1 MRVKNNTKEFQAK
14 YQLLRE
20 RVRGTRVRPRVENC
34 CCMSMWR
41 WRMGCPGRQAE
52 RQCERLSCLLF
63 CPYFILFPSR
73 FRFPSLLSAYT
84 AAAAPHSSCTGQKPS
99 FSLFL
104 SLLLSNASLSLSLWH
119 KTASR
124 QTPSRCEIDISR
136 QRPAKCRGERAARE
150 TKTTAKYEA
159 TRARDGGRNGMKNRQ
174 TRYSL
179 WTNPLSF
186 DCRCCCLS
194 LPCQFH

>member
-1 MRVKNNTKEFQAK
+1 MRGRACGQEWRIAAVCRCGDGEWGAQAGREAMREA
-14 YQLLRE
+14 LLSS
-20 RVRGTRVRPRVENC
+20 V
-34 CCMSMWR
+34 
-41 WRMGCPGRQAE
+41 
-52 RQCERLSCLLF
+52 LSLF
-63 CPYFILFPSR
+63 HSFPSR

-84 AAAAPHSSCTGQKPS
+84 AATAPHSSCTGQKPS
-99 FSLFL
+99 FSLFF

-179 WTNPLSF
+179 WTNPPSF
-186 DCRCCCLS
+186 DCRCCCCCLS
-194 LPCQFH
+194 LPLPVPLIFAR